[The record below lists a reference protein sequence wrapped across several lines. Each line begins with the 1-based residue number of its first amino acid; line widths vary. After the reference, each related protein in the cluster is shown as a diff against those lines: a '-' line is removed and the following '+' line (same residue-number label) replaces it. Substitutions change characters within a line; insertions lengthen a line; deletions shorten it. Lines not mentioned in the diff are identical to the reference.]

1 MWKSGKEDDTAREE
15 LDSNL
20 NFSETPHFED
30 EYDGK
35 KYHFDFNALAKV
47 KRRERLRVFAFL
59 MLVFVLAV
67 ALVVM
72 VILYKNKSQ
81 IVVQTAVKLEVAK
94 GKKDVTGVKI
104 IHGRSS
110 NL

>member
-1 MWKSGKEDDTAREE
+1 MWKNWKEGEERDREE
-15 LDSNL
+15 LDANL
-20 NFSETPHFED
+20 STTQFED

-47 KRRERLRVFAFL
+47 KRRERLRIFAFL

-72 VILYKNKSQ
+72 VILYKNKNT
-81 IVVQTAVKLEVAK
+81 VVIQTIGKLSVAQ
-94 GKKDVTGVKI
+94 GK
-104 IHGRSS
+104 SS
-110 NL
+110 KMSFIKNSIESP